1 MRSSSRHAALEILR
15 APRKLAALGRARAVS
30 LFLLAG
36 AVGAFVACG
45 SSEDRECNVGA
56 DCASGACSADGMCV
70 RVDPNAPANSSTTE
84 STDAAADSSNS
95 VTDAGTDSNAV
106 VDGCVPNKDG
116 IITREEVPLA
126 AGLHAT
132 YRVAINES
140 FATAGTPQPDGT
152 VLWDLSTSFPSDTSV
167 IVETQPLAGKWY
179 AGDFPNATYASKL
192 SESSTLIGVFET
204 ANASLLLRGVVSPTN
219 DTLSKTELTNKPP
232 VEVINYPLKADAT
245 WSTDTTVSGTY
256 TGVPFTTYTEHYESK
271 VDAKGTLKTP
281 LGSFQVLRVNT
292 VLTRTV
298 GFVKTVIRTHSFVTE
313 CYGTIAV
320 ISSKDNES
328 DEEFS
333 STAEIRRL
341 SP

>member
-1 MRSSSRHAALEILR
+1 MRSSSRSLEILR
-15 APRKLAALGRARAVS
+15 APRARVVS
-30 LFLLAG
+30 LVLLMG
-36 AVGAFVACG
+36 AVGAVVACG
-45 SSEDRECNVGA
+45 SESDRECNVGA

-70 RVDPNAPANSSTTE
+70 RTDPNSPGDSSTTE
-84 STDAAADSSNS
+84 STDATADTSNP

-179 AGDFPNATYASKL
+179 ADTFTNATYASKL

-204 ANASLLLRGVVSPTN
+204 ANASLLMRGVVSPTN
-219 DTLSKTELTNKPP
+219 DSTKTELTNDPP

-245 WSTDTTVSGTY
+245 WSTNTTVTGTY
-256 TGVPFTTYTEHYESK
+256 QGLPFQTYTEKYESS

-292 VLTRTV
+292 LLTRTY
-298 GFVKTVIRTHSFVTE
+298 GFLTTIVRTHSFVTE

-320 ISSKDNES
+320 ISSKDGES